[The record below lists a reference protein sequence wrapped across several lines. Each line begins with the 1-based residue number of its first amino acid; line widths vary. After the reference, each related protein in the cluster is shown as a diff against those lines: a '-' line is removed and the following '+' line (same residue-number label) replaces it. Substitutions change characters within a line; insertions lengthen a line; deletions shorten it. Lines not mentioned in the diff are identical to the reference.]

1 MPEQLMLIDIS
12 DFEVMITTI
21 VYYSI
26 IIILGSSTTMPMD
39 PMSHPNPNTQ
49 LQLTRMSIENSLD
62 RPQLAAIVRLRIWAC
77 MFQARGQMRAS
88 FVMRLCARI
97 VGSRMRQRT
106 G

>member
-1 MPEQLMLIDIS
+1 M
-12 DFEVMITTI
+12 
-21 VYYSI
+21 I
-26 IIILGSSTTMPMD
+26 IIIIQLLHSAPRLPIQMD

-62 RPQLAAIVRLRIWAC
+62 RPQPAAIVRLRIWAC

-97 VGSRMRQRT
+97 VGSRMRQ
-106 G
+106 